1 MKGRKGSGST
11 SIKNIINAFSTRHSP
26 AQEALSMPRGNGMI
40 LKPHFHKSLQ
50 QQVDTWLNQLAD
62 KINSGKAQQEK
73 VSRIVTRSA
82 SSLLSP

>member
-1 MKGRKGSGST
+1 MPFLLG
-11 SIKNIINAFSTRHSP
+11 HSP
-26 AQEALSMPRGNGMI
+26 AQEAVSMPRGNAMI

-62 KINSGKAQQEK
+62 KTNSGKAQQEM